1 MVIQSIKYQHNLE
14 LALGCNQDGKTVC
27 QHQYTT
33 FPFRLSTPFYL
44 EGAAS
49 RRAYHY
55 LINTSPGLLAGDEL
69 NLSLQLEED
78 SHLHLTDQAAT
89 KIHPMPLN
97 NSKGVI
103 NYQITVEANASLEL
117 CPEPVILYQ
126 DSVLEQNT
134 LIRLHDRAR
143 LWLNEIVLPG
153 RLAKNEYY
161 DFNYYLNRLRVQNST
176 GKLLFADATRLVGKE
191 NKFRHHKLFA
201 ALPIMGSAIAILPD
215 VKLDLLIDQ
224 LSKLAPSD
232 SSNLEIGISTLPNT
246 NGILIRA
253 LSDKTGR
260 LKQYFTQAINCI
272 RSMTD
277 QSSLPYIPK

>member
-1 MVIQSIKYQHNLE
+1 MIQSIKYQHNLE
-14 LALGCNQDGKTVC
+14 LALDCNQDGKTVC

-33 FPFRLSTPFYL
+33 FPLRLSTPFYL

-117 CPEPVILYQ
+117 CPEPI
-126 DSVLEQNT
+126 
-134 LIRLHDRAR
+134 
-143 LWLNEIVLPG
+143 
-153 RLAKNEYY
+153 
-161 DFNYYLNRLRVQNST
+161 
-176 GKLLFADATRLVGKE
+176 
-191 NKFRHHKLFA
+191 
-201 ALPIMGSAIAILPD
+201 
-215 VKLDLLIDQ
+215 
-224 LSKLAPSD
+224 
-232 SSNLEIGISTLPNT
+232 
-246 NGILIRA
+246 
-253 LSDKTGR
+253 
-260 LKQYFTQAINCI
+260 
-272 RSMTD
+272 
-277 QSSLPYIPK
+277 